1 MSSDVQKLEKVDYKV
16 FKKTDEEKELLK
28 KLKKEHKTNN
38 K

>member
-1 MSSDVQKLEKVDYKV
+1 MSSDIQKLEKVDYKV

-28 KLKKEHKTNN
+28 KLKKEHKANN